1 MTFQQYYAH
10 AAVSD
15 FHGAL
20 VDACV
25 QADRTIAPQAENS
38 HGRSCGAGA
47 HVLQLQET
55 ALHHASPGMLG
66 LASWAVASQSRASL
80 LTQSQIE
87 INVTV
92 YLYLCKGFLLPAAA
106 RGIGSTGQSLIPSGL
121 KAGIPW
127 RISDG

>member
-1 MTFQQYYAH
+1 MTFQQHYAH

-25 QADRTIAPQAENS
+25 QADRTTAPQAEDS

-55 ALHHASPGMLG
+55 ALHHASPGMFG
-66 LASWAVASQSRASL
+66 LAWWVVASQSRASL
-80 LTQSQIE
+80 LTQQQIGT
-87 INVTV
+87 NVTV
-92 YLYLCKGFLLPAAA
+92 YLCLCKGFLRFVAA
-106 RGIGSTGQSLIPSGL
+106 RGIGSAGQPLIPSRPEGWNTL
-121 KAGIPW
+121 E
-127 RISDG
+127 DF